1 MKDKYP
7 ALKEIPQALKPW
19 ENRPQW
25 VAFKAEE
32 RNGNITKPPKDPKT
46 GRDAEVNNPKTW
58 GTYQQAVEAV
68 QRFSLDGIG
77 IMLTGDLMGI
87 DLDHVILDNG
97 ETLALASDIILTM
110 NSYTETSPSGDG
122 YHILALGSLP
132 SVGIK
137 HSKDYKDEA
146 TGRLYKLEAYD
157 SGRYFTVT
165 GNTINSASINE
176 RTQQTAIVC
185 EKYLS
190 NKAKEQNQS
199 TSVADSILQK
209 ARRGENAARFIALFD
224 RGDLSAYNGD
234 HSAATM
240 ALVNDLCYWTNGDRY
255 LIDQLFRSSALYASM
270 KIEKGR
276 NKWDVIHSR
285 GQTYGQLTIETA
297 LKDFK
302 PYEELKVFQAAP
314 GNQTPQERKP
324 NRLEYYSAEDLESED
339 LTPPE
344 FIINDILP
352 PGLTIFGAAPKT
364 GKSFFMLEAAAA
376 IANGATLW
384 GKQTKAGSV
393 LYLDIESN
401 KYRVKKRLASM
412 GIKCPKKLFIAH
424 RSEQLDTGLLTQ
436 INDFLEDHPDAVA
449 VIIDTL
455 GRVKGS
461 SRSRADA
468 YTVDTQILSPLQT
481 FALQKNI
488 AVVAVTHL
496 KKDTGYKKEED
507 PFEKITGSN
516 AQFGVAD
523 AGWLITGKR
532 GERDKH
538 FIVAGR
544 DIEEEIDWTIERQ
557 SNGSWALKGNTAA
570 LALET
575 EYNNYLFAPV
585 TSTIRELVPVAGSSW
600 TGTAMDLAAQIAQ
613 HTNTILNPAGIG
625 REIRAAEDL
634 LLKYD
639 HIQHIAPETGGR
651 NGRKHTFRKLSEI

>member
-1 MKDKYP
+1 MNGKYP

-25 VAFKAEE
+25 VAFTLEE
-32 RNGNITKPPKDPKT
+32 RKGNITKPPKDPKT

-68 QRFSLDGIG
+68 QRFNLDGIG

-199 TSVADSILQK
+199 TSVADSVLQK
-209 ARRGENAARFIALFD
+209 ARHGENAARFIALFD

-285 GQTYGQLTIETA
+285 GVTYGQLTIETA

-324 NRLEYYSAEDLESED
+324 NRLEYYSAEDLENED

-516 AQFGVAD
+516 AQFGIAD

-600 TGTAMDLAAQIAQ
+600 TGTAMDLAAQIAD